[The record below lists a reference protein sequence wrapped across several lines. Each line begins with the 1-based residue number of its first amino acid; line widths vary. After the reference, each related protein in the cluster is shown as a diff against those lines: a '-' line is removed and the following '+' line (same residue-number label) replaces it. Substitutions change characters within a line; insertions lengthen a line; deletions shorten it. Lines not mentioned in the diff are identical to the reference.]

1 MSLRGGAPWL
11 GGVLAAGSR
20 HYALDDGAIH
30 SSELIRKAW
39 NRAGGTPLGALT
51 TLGKLNWRPH
61 EAVIR
66 RIENGGL
73 PLHRQMI
80 PPLEV
85 TCDPRVTEILRQG
98 LSASSPV
105 TRTPLGASRLAS
117 QSPDTHAQPS

>member
-11 GGVLAAGSR
+11 AGGLAAGSI
-20 HYALDDGAIH
+20 HYALNDGAID

-51 TLGKLNWRPH
+51 TPGDLHWRQQ

-73 PLHRQMI
+73 PLDRQMI
-80 PPLEV
+80 TPWKSPA
-85 TCDPRVTEILRQG
+85 TRDSPKSCAKSCKPRPR
-98 LSASSPV
+98 
-105 TRTPLGASRLAS
+105 
-117 QSPDTHAQPS
+117 